1 MTQMPQSQAR
11 QLPLSMICEL
21 LGLPRADRP
30 KFNSSGTE
38 LDARH
43 GRRRLPECGPESLR
57 ECDAIGQFDAVRER
71 GHEGLVA
78 ELVRVEKEGRKLSRS
93 EMLAMLFLLLFAG
106 HETMTHL
113 ISGSVCELLKD
124 PGPRNWLSEDS
135 TRTNLAVE
143 EFLRFIFAC
152 PIHQTALNPQG
163 RRTCW

>member
-1 MTQMPQSQAR
+1 
-11 QLPLSMICEL
+11 
-21 LGLPRADRP
+21 
-30 KFNSSGTE
+30 
-38 LDARH
+38 
-43 GRRRLPECGPESLR
+43 
-57 ECDAIGQFDAVRER
+57 
-71 GHEGLVA
+71 LVA

>member
-71 GHEGLVA
+71 GHEA
-78 ELVRVEKEGRKLSRS
+78 WS
-93 EMLAMLFLLLFAG
+93 
-106 HETMTHL
+106 
-113 ISGSVCELLKD
+113 
-124 PGPRNWLSEDS
+124 
-135 TRTNLAVE
+135 
-143 EFLRFIFAC
+143 
-152 PIHQTALNPQG
+152 LNSCASK
-163 RRTCW
+163 RRDESSAAARC